1 MNEALERLWPDILAH
16 LKAHHPGV
24 CRQWFEHIQPLSL
37 QGGVITA
44 RAHSPVHRDYLQ
56 RQCLQFFNE
65 AGQGVTGRLISFR
78 FLGPGDKDTKDP
90 GAESERLRDLRQA
103 DALVINPDYSF
114 DNFVIGQNN
123 RLAYSA
129 AMAVA
134 DQPGRAYNPLF
145 IHGAVGLG
153 KTHLLQAICVKLL
166 QQTPSAVL
174 YYISCDSF
182 MTQFFEA
189 VQAGAMPDFR
199 HKFRDVDV
207 LIVDDIHFLTKRD
220 RSQEE
225 FFHTFNTLYQA
236 SKQIVL
242 SSDAAP
248 EEIPHL
254 EARLVSRFRW
264 GLVTEVQP
272 PGYESRV
279 AILQRKARM
288 RGLELPDD
296 VTNYLATRID
306 TNIRELEGAV
316 IKLQAQSLLDKT
328 PVDLRMA
335 QLAVGDRPDHA
346 GQKPTIHT
354 VITAVTDFYGVR
366 LTDLQSER
374 RHRSITIPR
383 QVSMYLARLHTCL
396 SLEEIG
402 GYFGGRD
409 HTTVMHAIK
418 TVENRRKQDQDFDV
432 VVASLHDR
440 LVQNGRSA

>member
-16 LKAHHPGV
+16 LRTYHPAV
-24 CRQWFEHIQPLSL
+24 CRQWFEHIQPLSI
-37 QGGVITA
+37 QGGVISA

-65 AGQGVTGRLISFR
+65 AGQAVTGRLISFR
-78 FLGPGDKDTKDP
+78 FLGPNDKDARDA
-90 GAESERLRDLRQA
+90 GAESERLQDLRQA
-103 DALVINPDYSF
+103 DALVINPDYCF
-114 DNFVIGQNN
+114 DNFVIGENN
-123 RLAYSA
+123 RLAHA
-129 AMAVA
+129 ASLGVA
-134 DQPGRAYNPLF
+134 DQPGRMYNPLF
-145 IHGAVGLG
+145 IHGGVGLG
-153 KTHLLQAICVKLL
+153 KTHLLQAICVKIL
-166 QQTPSAVL
+166 QQSPSSVL

-182 MTQFFEA
+182 MNQFFDA
-189 VQAGAMPDFR
+189 VQAGTMADFR

-225 FFHTFNTLYQA
+225 FFHTFNALHQIN
-236 SKQIVL
+236 KQIVL
-242 SSDAAP
+242 SSDANP

-264 GLVTEVQP
+264 GLVTEVLP
-272 PGYESRV
+272 PGYETRV
-279 AILQRKARM
+279 SILQRKAAM
-288 RGLELPDD
+288 RSLSIPDD
-296 VTNYLATRID
+296 VIGYLATRID

-316 IKLQAQSLLDKT
+316 VKLQAQSLLDKQ
-328 PVDLRMA
+328 PIDMRMA

-354 VITAVTDFYGVR
+354 VITAVTEFYGVR

-383 QVSMYLARLHTCL
+383 QISMYLARLHTCL

-418 TVENRRKQDQDFDV
+418 TVDNRRKTDQEFDV
-432 VVASLHDR
+432 VVGSLHEK
-440 LVQNGRSA
+440 LVHNGRPA

>member
-24 CRQWFEHIQPLSL
+24 CRQWFEHIAPLSL

-56 RQCLQFFNE
+56 RQCLPFFNE
-65 AGQGVTGRLISFR
+65 AGQAVTGRLISFR

-103 DALVINPDYSF
+103 DSLVINPDYCF

-123 RLAYSA
+123 RMAHA
-129 AMAVA
+129 AAIAVA

-145 IHGAVGLG
+145 IHGGVGLG

-182 MTQFFEA
+182 MSQFFES
-189 VQAGAMPDFR
+189 VQAGAMADFR

-207 LIVDDIHFLTKRD
+207 LIVDDIHFLTKREK
-220 RSQEE
+220 SQEE
-225 FFHTFNTLYQA
+225 FFHTFNSLHQA
-236 SKQIVL
+236 GKQIVL

-248 EEIPHL
+248 EVIPHL
-254 EARLVSRFRW
+254 EARLVSRFKW
-264 GLVTEVQP
+264 GLVSEVQP

-279 AILQRKARM
+279 AILKRKAAM
-288 RGLELPDD
+288 RNLDLPED
-296 VTNYLATRID
+296 VVNYLATRID

-316 IKLQAQSLLDKT
+316 IKVQAQSILDGQ

-354 VITAVTDFYGVR
+354 VITVVTDFYGVR

-374 RHRSITIPR
+374 RHRSITTPR
-383 QVSMYLARLHTCL
+383 QVSMYLARQHTHL

-418 TVENRRKQDQDFDV
+418 TVEEKRKKNQEFDV
-432 VVASLHDR
+432 VVASLHER
-440 LVQNGRSA
+440 LVQNGRSG